1 MPGSRE
7 VLVLHDDGFGT
18 AVAERL
24 GALPSVTTRA
34 TPGLPSPGEVPARGV
49 LVLAL
54 NQPAPRFEREADRLA
69 LARDAFLI
77 PVIAS
82 HQAIRL
88 GPVLGPGAHA
98 TMDCHYRRTLQHHTS
113 TGSPE
118 LHAAYDEVEHRPS
131 AGFLPSLA
139 ASAASWTA
147 AVIHRL
153 AEGDPSDL
161 QQVTYFSGTSARI
174 GRHRLTGVHGNAR
187 SEATVPVEDRSWQA
201 LLPLAR
207 ELAQDIPAPDA
218 VAEGAAR

>member
-7 VLVLHDDGFGT
+7 VLVLHDEGFGT

-24 GALPSVTTRA
+24 GALPSVTTSA
-34 TPGLPSPGEVPARGV
+34 TPGLPSPDEVPARSI

-77 PVIAS
+77 PVVAS
-82 HQAIRL
+82 HQAVRV

-98 TMDCHYRRTLQHHTS
+98 TMDCHYRRTLQHHTT

-118 LHAAYDEVEHRPS
+118 LQAAYDEVEHRHS
-131 AGFLPSLA
+131 VGFLPSLV
-139 ASAASWTA
+139 ASASSWAT

-153 AEGDPSDL
+153 AEGNLSDL
-161 QQVTYFSGTSARI
+161 QQVAFFSGNSPRI

-187 SEATVPVEDRSWQA
+187 SAAPVPAEDRSWRA

-218 VAEGAAR
+218 VTEGAAR